1 MSATNETPYLKLPL
15 FAATDKPTWL
25 GDFNTAMTD
34 IDTGVAN
41 VNNEV
46 AKLPSQ
52 IAAANN
58 TAAAAQT
65 TANAAQ
71 TTANAAQTT
80 ANAAQTTANA
90 ANNIATSTAM
100 DLQGV
105 KDYLLNLT
113 NKGTIPTSQISTSS
127 NLSLNSAIISYA
139 LNKEGTYG
147 KIYGQINAQVLDNS
161 NGRYVTLKG
170 VPIKK
175 PSSEITMNFLG
186 FQYSLIKT
194 GNVNY
199 MGISGM
205 MLQPNGDIV
214 LPLSNSPMPGYIILY
229 ELLAMP
235 IYFEDFGD
243 KPIPTNLTDPYEIM
257 NMTLE

>member
-1 MSATNETPYLKLPL
+1 MSATNETPYLNLPL

-71 TTANAAQTT
+71 TTANS
-80 ANAAQTTANA
+80 AQTTANA

-147 KIYGQINAQVLDNS
+147 KIYGQINAQVLDDS

-186 FQYSLIKT
+186 FQYSLIKS

-205 MLQPNGDIV
+205 MLKPNGDIV
-214 LPLSNSPMPGYIILY
+214 LALSNSPTPGYTILY

>member
-71 TTANAAQTT
+71 TTANS
-80 ANAAQTTANA
+80 AQTTANA

-113 NKGTIPTSQISTSS
+113 NKGTIPTSKISTSS

-147 KIYGQINAQVLDNS
+147 KIYGQINAQVLDDS

-186 FQYSLIKT
+186 FQYSLIKS

-214 LPLSNSPMPGYIILY
+214 LALSNSPTPGYTILY

>member
-71 TTANAAQTT
+71 TTANAA
-80 ANAAQTTANA
+80 
-90 ANNIATSTAM
+90 NNIATSTAM

-127 NLSLNSAIISYA
+127 NLSLNSAIMSYA

-186 FQYSLIKT
+186 FQYSLIER

-205 MLQPNGDIV
+205 MLKPNGDIV

-243 KPIPTNLTDPYEIM
+243 KSIPTNLTDPYEIM

>member
-1 MSATNETPYLKLPL
+1 MSATEQTPFLKLPQ

-25 GDFNTAMTD
+25 GDFNGAMSK

-65 TANAAQ
+65 TANAAR
-71 TTANAAQTT
+71 TT

-90 ANNIATSTAM
+90 ANKIATSTAM

-127 NLSLNSAIISYA
+127 NLSLDSAIMSYA

-186 FQYSLIKT
+186 FQYSLIKS
-194 GNVNY
+194 GNINY

-205 MLQPNGDIV
+205 MLKPNGDIV
-214 LPLSNSPMPGYIILY
+214 LALSNSPTPGYTILY

>member
-80 ANAAQTTANA
+80 ANAA
-90 ANNIATSTAM
+90 NNIATSTAM

-127 NLSLNSAIISYA
+127 NLSLNSAIMSYA

-147 KIYGQINAQVLDNS
+147 KIYGQINVQVLDNS

-186 FQYSLIKT
+186 FQYSLIKS

-205 MLQPNGDIV
+205 MLKPNGDIV